1 MVINNQIISPIK
13 HNLLFSL
20 RFLLPREKEERKEI
34 DENVNYLS
42 KKAYLKKLAIGH
54 HSGGSTC
61 ATTWRLESPT
71 AFYTSTTKLQKTFD
85 SKEKIYFAK
94 VAINF
99 LVDQKKL

>member
-1 MVINNQIISPIK
+1 MKSQLIELYWDVLFKTIK
-13 HNLLFSL
+13 LFKNIYQ
-20 RFLLPREKEERKEI
+20 KE
-34 DENVNYLS
+34 
-42 KKAYLKKLAIGH
+42 AYLKKLAIGC